1 MTFALS
7 FDSSTNT
14 TSAFFG
20 FQTSGTFATPGQQ
33 LVSMIQDVP
42 EQIQDPMLIP
52 ALCYGLWTDII
63 QGEHSK
69 VALHLREV
77 QEKTGLM
84 HDYLRQ
90 QKVIEDT
97 VNFDAVHRNL
107 VLQHAYLTNGIAD
120 FVLSLGP
127 ATINAIQTIEAQS
140 LSGFNYDSTEARE
153 YVEHTQLRAGTEMQH
168 RQRMLD
174 RINMYLQVV
183 SHPSLPPA
191 R

>member
-14 TSAFFG
+14 TSGFFG
-20 FQTSGTFATPGQQ
+20 FQTSGKFVTPGQQ

-52 ALCYGLWTDII
+52 ALCYGLWTDVI
-63 QGEHSK
+63 QGEHSN

-90 QKVIEDT
+90 QKVVEDT

-120 FVLSLGP
+120 FVLALGP
-127 ATINAIQTIEAQS
+127 ATMNAIQTIEAHFGAQS
-140 LSGFNYDSTEARE
+140 LTGFNYDSTEARE
-153 YVEHTQLRAGTEMQH
+153 YVEHTQLRAETEMQH

-183 SHPSLPPA
+183 SQ
-191 R
+191 